1 MLDNMIKVFLS
12 LYINHSVCL
21 VAEEK
26 IYGELIAVTENDVV
40 LSQNGKEQK
49 YAFSEINDI
58 RYVGELTDY
67 QTIRGGCVIDD
78 MYEFELSA
86 LADDALKDK
95 IRYKEFDCRISC
107 HLIFQDNS
115 IKAVDV
121 QVEEVMHVLKEEI
134 LKEDSFLY
142 FFTEGDACT
151 GRLERDEEAYYL
163 VQESSPEKRLLE
175 RENVSAITRAPK
187 VQDNI
192 CVVLKYG
199 EEVSGIV
206 AASGPEACNIFLE
219 NYSMKTIAYRDIKR
233 LLFYGTV
240 TESASDYLGII
251 DEKYY
256 CKPPY
261 YLKDA
266 EQKELF
272 WYGAKVRYLA
282 SVNKQ
287 GLIAKEVEI
296 LSTENSNSTEVG
308 IIVSIT
314 KNDGLRIGFIGN
326 KYVVPSCGATV
337 SGNVIFQLKDINETL
352 NMADNIYV
360 VEYALTGK
368 RNARDQKLSE
378 VKKII
383 ETIPKKEFGI
393 VEVIGETIKK
403 YPIYQAVIHSDKGA
417 KEVYLE
423 KEVEIT
429 CVDGS
434 VQCGRV
440 IRHDAAGFV
449 LTNNKDVIA
458 YDDIQEV
465 RICEKILYNSTDGTG
480 RTESGMFYHV
490 NESRLTSEEQNLLY
504 SKPKVSYM
512 LANNCG
518 FGREKRQMQDYFNVM
533 GLRIVK
539 DKPDVVAKT
548 EETAE
553 DVQGLPCMN
562 PSEFEQS
569 LHERFEKEPKEDA
582 GFGFYYVHPK
592 TGRVYVNAFFGKGEK
607 LPALLDS
614 DKVKMAFVNR
624 QKPIQGR
631 IWLVYYAKNKE
642 EYLIEFVCWLEKT
655 AEMERVRIVEKDKLD
670 VTYSGTTVFYE
681 YELQLGQAVVNYYGL
696 TEEEMFAT
704 ASREGVTIFKEDLRL
719 WRMGILRL
727 EGPKGENAIINGLIK
742 VKKDVIDPKIISM
755 LSTNNHRMV
764 IAYFLNGTEVIKVKA
779 VPDEV
784 VRLIPWAAGKVT
796 SSEKTDDFRSVTVNN
811 NITHYLTV
819 RSDGLVSSMMS
830 NKSIKGKDVWVKT
843 ITCLKWAKTNEKE
856 SVAIAIHLKRETA
869 TIRYNTNQD
878 CYMAYRNQTQFARLD
893 GIGDAELKKLENQ
906 TVEVLF
912 QPSGENKAYLQAV
925 LEQSK
930 VLPKDN
936 AQQIENFKGAIEN
949 AMLKPERI
957 YQELYSVLKDK
968 DYIKSLCK
976 GDECFEQI
984 FVLCETL
991 VEAKRQNKYSVLEE
1005 SLSNAFRDL
1014 SKTEMQKQF
1023 GKSGL
1028 PTEMKQ
1034 VFEGLCS
1041 KLMNQVRKDLD
1052 DLYKSSYP
1060 IIDCRLDDTQIS
1072 KQEPALCLIIS
1083 NADNRQNAT
1092 QIELSLKS
1100 DELDDTMLQSEPE
1113 RMKKTLETGT
1123 EREIRFTLDLSKF
1136 EGDSFRIEW
1145 NAKFTCV
1152 GGFENDC
1159 KRLATPVAKGSLEV
1173 MLAEQTM
1180 INKEEVKNPYTV
1192 PAKGMPL
1199 SEKTKM
1205 FFGRSG
1211 ELKEFW
1217 NHVLDEDGY
1226 LTPGKVTII
1235 YGQKRSGKSSL
1246 VNQIIKELKDEER
1259 KYSGDNTYIVSI
1271 PDMSSVGEMV
1281 EAASS
1286 FYLSLYGEIF
1296 TQLDEMV
1303 NDKIKKE
1310 VLLDAGCK
1318 EELLNGRLSFKNYV
1332 INNQYTDGAS
1342 NTEEDAAALLAVR
1355 MKTCL
1360 RVLCKGTKDHPRNN
1374 NIVVVMDEFTRLC
1387 VRVKRKEEA
1396 GDKEWKDVPWLIQ
1409 RLSKLGLIPIVIG
1422 HAFMMASLEKLGV
1435 LNSLEQI
1442 DVYEMEVFALLPDD
1456 SKKLICEPM
1465 KNAFQ
1470 VEPYNTTSGERA
1482 VAKLLDLSGRSPY
1495 VLMKLCDRM
1504 FEYYQ
1509 EMPGVR
1515 ISETDVIN
1523 MVKKWFT
1530 YDGSEKSKKFS
1541 VGLFDMI
1548 IVEADDNETVLLEG
1562 TSSWKLLEQ
1571 IVELSEESSDRK
1583 CLVKSVYESCS
1594 LGREKSEQLMT
1605 EMERRRVVELQ
1616 GGYVKIIMGLFD
1628 AYVQFKLKEVE

>member
-1 MLDNMIKVFLS
+1 LPGDGGKT
-12 LYINHSVCL
+12 
-21 VAEEK
+21 
-26 IYGELIAVTENDVV
+26 YGELIAVTENEVIM
-40 LSQNGKEQK
+40 LQNGKEQK
-49 YAFSEINDI
+49 YAFPEINDI

-67 QTIRGGCVIDD
+67 QTIRGNCVIDE
-78 MYEFELSA
+78 MYGFELSE

-107 HLIFQDNS
+107 HLVFQDNT

-121 QVEEVMHVLKEEI
+121 QIEEVMHVLKEEI
-134 LKEDSFLY
+134 LKEDTFLY
-142 FFTEGDACT
+142 FFTDGDACV
-151 GRLERDEEAYYL
+151 GRLECDEESYYL
-163 VQESSPEKRLLE
+163 VQESSPEKRRLA

-192 CVVLKYG
+192 CVVLKSG

-206 AASGPEACNIFLE
+206 AASGSEACNIFLE
-219 NYSMKTIAYRDIKR
+219 NYSMKTIAYRDVKQ

-240 TESASDYLGII
+240 TESASNYLGII

-266 EQKELF
+266 DQKELF
-272 WYGAKVRYLA
+272 WYGAKVRYLV

-296 LSTENSNSTEVG
+296 FSTENSNSMEVG

-314 KNDGLRIGFIGN
+314 KNEGSRIGFIGN

-337 SGNVIFQLKDINETL
+337 SGNVIFQLKDISETL
-352 NMADNIYV
+352 NMTDNIYV

-403 YPIYQAVIHSDKGA
+403 YPIYQAVIYSDKGA
-417 KEVYLE
+417 KGVYLE

-434 VQCGRV
+434 VQHGRV
-440 IRHDAAGFV
+440 IRHDATGFA
-449 LTNNKDVIA
+449 LEDREDVIA
-458 YDDIQEV
+458 YEEIQEV

-533 GLRIVK
+533 ELRIVK
-539 DKPDVVAKT
+539 DKPETAKS
-548 EETAE
+548 EETAV
-553 DVQGLPCMN
+553 DVPVLPCLT

-569 LHERFEKEPKEDA
+569 LHERFEKERKEDS

-592 TGRVYVNAFFGKGEK
+592 SGRVYVNSFFGKGEK

-614 DKVKMAFVNR
+614 DKVKIEFVNR
-624 QKPIQGR
+624 QKPMQGC
-631 IWLVYYAKNKE
+631 IWLVYYAKNTE
-642 EYLIEFVCWLEKT
+642 GYRIEFVCWLEKT
-655 AEMERVRIVEKDKLD
+655 AEMERVKIVDKDKLE
-670 VTYSGTTVFYE
+670 VTYSGATVFYE
-681 YELQLGQAVVNYYGL
+681 YELRTGQSTENYYSL

-704 ASREGVTIFKEDLRL
+704 ASKRGVTIFKESLLL
-719 WRMGILRL
+719 WRIGVLRL
-727 EGPKGENAIINGLIK
+727 EEAKGENAILNGLIT

-764 IAYFLNGTEVIKVKA
+764 VAYFLKGTEVIKVKA

-784 VRLIPWAAGKVT
+784 VTLIPWAEGKVT
-796 SSEKTDDFRSVTVNN
+796 SAEKTNEYRKVTVDS

-830 NKSIKGKDVWVKT
+830 NKSIKGKEVLVKT
-843 ITCLKWAKTNEKE
+843 VTCLKWEKKNETE
-856 SVAIAIHLKRETA
+856 SVAVAIHLKKEAA

-878 CYMAYRNQTQFARLD
+878 CYMAYRNQTQFTRLD
-893 GIGDAELKKLENQ
+893 GIGDIELKKLENQ

-912 QPSGENKAYLQAV
+912 QPAGENKAYLQAV
-925 LEQSK
+925 LEQAK
-930 VLPKDN
+930 VMPEDSVK
-936 AQQIENFKGAIEN
+936 QTENFRMAVEQ
-949 AMLKPERI
+949 ATLKPERM

-976 GDECFEQI
+976 GDDCFEKV
-984 FVLCETL
+984 FVVCENL

-1005 SLSNAFRDL
+1005 GLSNAFCDL
-1014 SKTEMQKQF
+1014 SEMEMQKQS

-1034 VFEGLCS
+1034 VFDGLCS

-1060 IIDCRLDDTQIS
+1060 IIECRLDDTQIS

-1113 RMKKTLETGT
+1113 RMKKILETGT

-1136 EGDSFRIEW
+1136 KGDSFRIEW
-1145 NAKFTCV
+1145 NAKFTCI

-1180 INKEEVKNPYTV
+1180 INKEEVKNPYMV

-1259 KYSGDNTYIVSI
+1259 KYSGDNTYIVMI

-1303 NDKIKKE
+1303 NVKVKKE

-1332 INNQYTDGAS
+1332 INNQYTDDAS
-1342 NTEEDAAALLAVR
+1342 NAEEDAAALLAVR

-1360 RVLCKGTKDHPRNN
+1360 RVLCKGTKEHPRNN

-1387 VRVKRKEEA
+1387 VRVKREEEK
-1396 GDKEWKDVPWLIQ
+1396 GKKEWKDVPWLIE

-1422 HAFMMASLEKLGV
+1422 HAFMMASLEKLGI

-1442 DVYEMEVFALLPDD
+1442 DVYEMEVFALLPND

-1482 VAKLLDLSGRSPY
+1482 VDKLLDLSGRSPY

-1571 IVELSEESSDRK
+1571 IVELSEESTERK

-1605 EMERRRVVELQ
+1605 ELERRRVVELQ